1 MRVLQRHHRDNVPDA
16 RRLRQTMTRSE
27 EFLWAALRDR
37 RSSGLKFRRQH
48 PVDNFVLD
56 FYCAEH
62 RLGVE
67 IDGGVHAN
75 PEQRERDASRED
87 ILRAKGIRL
96 VRIPAGLVERDI
108 EAVVELIRAATAP
121 PSP

>member
-1 MRVLQRHHRDNVPDA
+1 
-16 RRLRQTMTRSE
+16 MTPTE
-27 EFLWAALRDR
+27 ELLWAALRDR
-37 RSSGLKFRRQH
+37 RAGGLKFRRQH
-48 PVDNFVLD
+48 PVENFVLD

-75 PEQRERDASRED
+75 PEQRERDASREA
-87 ILRAKGIRL
+87 ILLAKGIRL
-96 VRIPAGLVERDI
+96 IRIPAGLVERDI
-108 EAVVELIRAATAP
+108 EAALERIRTAIAS

>member
-1 MRVLQRHHRDNVPDA
+1 LERHHRDNVPDA

-27 EFLWAALRDR
+27 ELPWAVLRDR
-37 RSSGLKFRRQH
+37 RSGGLKFRRQH
-48 PVDNFVLD
+48 PVENFVLD
-56 FYCAEH
+56 FYCAEQ

-67 IDGGVHAN
+67 IDGGAHAN
-75 PEQRERDASRED
+75 AEQRERDASRQD

-96 VRIPAGLVERDI
+96 VRIPAGLVERD
-108 EAVVELIRAATAP
+108 LDAALERIHAAIAA